1 MRTAMEYCHVGLWA
15 LAMLGYSMA
24 ASATTCQTDA
34 DCSVSQRCVSHANF
48 SSSGNCQTDRR
59 CIDASGA
66 TCSCSPG
73 YECRMRGCLSAQYEW
88 KKHINGSLCAR
99 KLQDCGF
106 SGIEVETK
114 TPQVLRSES

>member
-1 MRTAMEYCHVGLWA
+1 MRKAMEYCHAGLWA
-15 LAMLGYSMA
+15 LAMLGYSMT

-59 CIDASGA
+59 CIDASAA

-73 YECRMRGCLSAQYEW
+73 YECRMRDCLSAQYECERCPGTPGYQMRR
-88 KKHINGSLCAR
+88 KK
-99 KLQDCGF
+99 
-106 SGIEVETK
+106 
-114 TPQVLRSES
+114 RSKVRC